1 MKKLSIFGI
10 TTIII
15 GTLIFLGYRTFFAKK
30 LEIKVIEYNTYLK
43 LNSSKE
49 DYVLLFT
56 KNNDDTSNEL
66 EKVIYDCFKDK
77 NINIYEVNIDRISEE
92 FYTNFL
98 NDINGI
104 REEDS
109 NIINIPTLIIAING
123 KFEYIN
129 EGYIENDKL
138 IKEID
143 NLDIK

>member
-15 GTLIFLGYRTFFAKK
+15 GTLIFLGYRTFFTKK